1 MCLTDFGM
9 GGGRSEYRNKH
20 YLCIRNKG
28 RKPPQKGEKK
38 AFTVFLEKTVLF
50 RLRPFSESA
59 KYLT

>member
-38 AFTVFLEKTVLF
+38 AFTVFLEKTVSYCISR
-50 RLRPFSESA
+50 RLY
-59 KYLT
+59 K